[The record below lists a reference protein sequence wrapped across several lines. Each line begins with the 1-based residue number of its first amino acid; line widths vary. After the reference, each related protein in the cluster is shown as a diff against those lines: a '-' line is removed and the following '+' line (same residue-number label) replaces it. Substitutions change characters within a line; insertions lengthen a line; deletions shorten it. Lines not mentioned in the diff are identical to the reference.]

1 MNNRKIPREL
11 KITEQSERN
20 LNLFEI
26 AEEGTESIK
35 QQKEKKTRFEKNTD
49 QAHYKTNIVLKNLLN
64 IITEFSNTY
73 RKYILNEQFIS

>member
-35 QQKEKKTRFEKNTD
+35 QQKERKQDLKNTD
-49 QAHYKTNIVLKNLLN
+49 QAHYKT
-64 IITEFSNTY
+64 
-73 RKYILNEQFIS
+73 